1 MIRNTLRVSALI
13 GSALVVAGLSAPAH
27 AADRT
32 GREVVEKTCAT
43 CHAGGKDGA
52 PAIGDFA
59 AWAQRAQGG
68 FGKLAAHAISGIGKM
83 PAHGGQMDL
92 NDLEISRAIA
102 FMASGGR
109 AADPSKPYASPTT
122 GTGEHVVNSHC
133 VKCHGAGTDGAPRI
147 GSFAD
152 WKPRLQKGMDGLV
165 QSAIGGH
172 KGMPARAGLAQLSD
186 TDLRNAA
193 TYMVVQ
199 SATLRA
205 GK

>member
-1 MIRNTLRVSALI
+1 MNRKTLRAPALL
-13 GSALVVAGLSAPAH
+13 GSALLALALSSPALSA
-27 AADRT
+27 DRS
-32 GREVVEKTCAT
+32 GREVVEKTCAS
-43 CHAGGKDGA
+43 CHASGKDGA

-59 AWAQRAQGG
+59 AWAKRAQGG
-68 FGKLAAHAISGIGKM
+68 FGKLAEHAIAGTGKM

-109 AADPSKPYASPTT
+109 AADPSKPYASPAT
-122 GTGEHVVNSHC
+122 GTGEQLVASHC
-133 VKCHGAGTDGAPRI
+133 VKCHGAGTDGAPRV

-152 WKPRLQKGMDGLV
+152 WKPRLQKGMDTLV

-172 KGMPARAGLAQLSD
+172 KGMPARAGLAPLSD

-199 SATLRA
+199 SATLR